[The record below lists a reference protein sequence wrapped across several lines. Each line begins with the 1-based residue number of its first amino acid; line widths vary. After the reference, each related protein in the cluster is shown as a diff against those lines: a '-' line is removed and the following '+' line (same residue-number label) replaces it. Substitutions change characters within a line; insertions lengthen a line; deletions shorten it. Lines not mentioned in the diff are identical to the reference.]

1 MTYFKLVLGLDCG
14 VDKSVCQFGYPEN
27 CFNCLSMKFSD
38 ANFLMDIMEVI
49 EQHSKQKRR
58 EILYKHIWRK
68 YHDISTI
75 RHLIILTKAGLPA
88 FNMAI
93 GDLPI
98 DAALISG
105 FIHANVSFSS
115 EELTLIDRIN
125 PEKKFYEFE
134 YKNFHLLLC
143 NGKLCRI
150 CLILDK
156 KASTNLRELLL
167 NFTDIVEENYEEKLH
182 EFEETCELN
191 ILDPVKSLVIK
202 SFDIIMTYPLTLS
215 SQIPPNIVENFS
227 IVQKAIYECTK
238 DLLREDTYFFIS
250 HLITTTAKLLD
261 VISNEEI
268 LWNIYRMIREN
279 IIIWENLEFQGQE
292 VESKKQ
298 EKQKRKH
305 IILNFMEIKDLEE
318 IIFECHDMS
327 IEDAHKK
334 INSSMKKG
342 EIAEK
347 NAAYQ
352 EALFEY
358 QKALNYAKE
367 FNMEIEIGDISFKI
381 LEIIKLN
388 KKVDLNF
395 AMEQANKSE
404 KRRDYVIALK
414 YLFQIKDILTSE
426 NEDVNKDKQLQKLN
440 NRIRRIQNHIQK
452 INEK

>member
-27 CFNCLSMKFSD
+27 CFNCLSKKFSD
-38 ANFLMDIMEVI
+38 ANFLMDIMEI
-49 EQHSKQKRR
+49 SEQHTQEKRR
-58 EILYKHIWRK
+58 EMLYKHVWRK

-75 RHLIILTKAGLPA
+75 RHLIILTKTGLPA

-98 DAALISG
+98 DATLISG

-134 YKNFHLLLC
+134 YKNFYLLLC

-156 KASTNLRELLL
+156 KASNNLRELLS
-167 NFTDIVEENYEEKLH
+167 NFTEIFEENYEAEFQ
-182 EFEETCELN
+182 EFEKTGDLD
-191 ILDPVKSLVIK
+191 ILSPVKSLVRK
-202 SFDIIMTYPLTLS
+202 SFDITMTYPLTLS
-215 SQIPPNIVENFS
+215 SQIPPNIIEDFS
-227 IVQKAIYECTK
+227 IVQKAVYECAK
-238 DLLREDTYFFIS
+238 DLLREDSYFFIS
-250 HLITTTAKLLD
+250 HLITTTANLLG
-261 VISNEEI
+261 VISDEEI
-268 LWNIYRMIREN
+268 LWNIYRMIRGN
-279 IIIWENLEFQGQE
+279 VIIWQNLEVQGQE
-292 VESKKQ
+292 IESKRQ
-298 EKQKRKH
+298 ETKERQH
-305 IILNFMEIKDLEE
+305 IMQNFMEVKDLEE
-318 IIFECHDMS
+318 IIFECQDMS
-327 IEDAHKK
+327 IEEAHKK

-358 QKALNYAKE
+358 QMALNYAKE
-367 FNMEIEIGDISFKI
+367 FNMEIEIDEISIKI

-388 KKVDLNF
+388 KEVELNF

-404 KRRDYVIALK
+404 KRKDYIIALK
-414 YLFQIKDILTSE
+414 YLHQIKDMLANE
-426 NEDVNKDKQLQKLN
+426 NGDMKHDKQLQKLDS
-440 NRIRRIQNHIQK
+440 RIDRIQNHIQK